1 MSIRR
6 LWRTSPA
13 SAPLLGT
20 LEVPGDKSITHRALM
35 ISSLASGRSLVSNA
49 NLGEDCRATA
59 SILEQLGAVTTVD
72 EANYQVEVE
81 GRGIGGLM
89 EPERVLDA
97 GNSGTTARTVL
108 GLCSGVEGL
117 SVVTG
122 DASLLRRPMLRVVA
136 PLRQMGA
143 RIDGRHFGDRAPLA
157 IRGGDLSGVDLE
169 AQVASAQVK
178 TAVLLAGLHATGPT
192 TLIEP
197 GSSRDH
203 TERMLAAAGAD
214 LRVEGNRVELKPAQ
228 SPSAMTWDVPGDIS
242 SAAFL
247 LVAAAIVD
255 GSDLTITNLGL
266 NPTRAGLLDVMSR
279 MGAAIEVKVGGERFG
294 EPFGD
299 VSVRGSELSGTTIEG
314 SEIPSLIDE
323 LPVVTV
329 LASCAEGETL
339 IRNAQELR
347 VKESDRIDV
356 MCTGLRELG
365 VECSPQP
372 DGMRIQGPSVF
383 KGAEVD
389 SRGDHRA
396 AMSFAV
402 AGLRAEEPVVVK
414 GWSSVSTSFPEFLD
428 LLGRAQERN
437 G

>member
-1 MSIRR
+1 
-6 LWRTSPA
+6 
-13 SAPLLGT
+13 
-20 LEVPGDKSITHRALM
+20 M
-35 ISSLASGRSLVSNA
+35 ISSLASGRSLVANA

-59 SILEQLGAVTTVD
+59 SLLELLGAAITSD

-81 GRGIGGLM
+81 GRGVGGLR
-89 EPERVLDA
+89 EPEHVLDA
-97 GNSGTTARTVL
+97 GNSGTTMRTIL
-108 GLCSGVEGL
+108 GLCAGVEGL

-122 DASLLRRPMLRVVA
+122 DATLLRRPMLRVVA

-143 RIDGRHFGDRAPLA
+143 RIEGRAFGDRAPLA
-157 IRGGDLSGVDLE
+157 VRGGDLSGVDLRLP
-169 AQVASAQVK
+169 VASAQVK

-197 GSSRDH
+197 GASRDH
-203 TERMLAAAGAD
+203 TERMLAAAGAR
-214 LRVEGNRVELKPAQ
+214 LRVEGSRVRLEATPAL
-228 SPSAMTWDVPGDIS
+228 SAMTWDVPGDIS

-266 NPTRAGLLDVMSR
+266 NPSRTGLLDVMSR
-279 MGAAIEVKVGGERFG
+279 MGAEIDVRVAGKRFD

-299 VSVRGSELSGTTIEG
+299 VSVRGSELTGTTIEG
-314 SEIPSLIDE
+314 AEEIPTLIDE
-323 LPVVTV
+323 LPVVAV

-365 VECSPQP
+365 VDCSPEP
-372 DGMRIQGPSVF
+372 DGMRIRGPSVF

-389 SRGDHRA
+389 ARGDHRA

-402 AGLRAEEPVVVK
+402 AGLRSGEPVVVK

-428 LLGRAQERN
+428 LLGRAQGRY

>member
-6 LWRTSPA
+6 RWRTSPA
-13 SAPLLGT
+13 SAPLRGT

-35 ISSLASGRSLVSNA
+35 ISSLALGRSLVTNA

-59 SILEQLGAVTTVD
+59 AILELLGAATSVD
-72 EANYQVEVE
+72 EPNYQVEVK
-81 GRGIGGLM
+81 GRGMGGLV
-89 EPERVLDA
+89 EPGRILDA
-97 GNSGTTARTVL
+97 GNSGTTARTIL
-108 GLCSGVEGL
+108 GLCAGVEGL

-143 RIDGRHFGDRAPLA
+143 RIDGRHFGDRAPLV
-157 IRGGDLSGVDLE
+157 IRGSDLSGVDLE
-169 AQVASAQVK
+169 LQVASAQVK
-178 TAVLLAGLHATGPT
+178 TAVLLAGLHASGPT
-192 TLIEP
+192 SLIEP
-197 GSSRDH
+197 GPSRDH
-203 TERMLAAAGAD
+203 TERMLAAAGAE
-214 LRVEGNRVELKPAQ
+214 LRVESNRVELEPTHVL
-228 SPSAMTWDVPGDIS
+228 SAMTWDVPGDIS

-247 LVAAAIVD
+247 LVAAAIVV
-255 GSDLTITNLGL
+255 GSELTITNLGL
-266 NPTRAGLLDVMSR
+266 NPSRAGLLDVMSR
-279 MGAAIEVKVGGERFG
+279 MGAEIEVKVSGERFG

-299 VSVRGSELSGTTIEG
+299 VSVRGSDLTGTTIEG
-314 SEIPSLIDE
+314 AEIPTLIDE
-323 LPVVTV
+323 LPVVAV

-356 MCTGLRELG
+356 MCAGLRELG
-365 VECSPQP
+365 VDCSPQP

-389 SRGDHRA
+389 SHGDHRA
-396 AMSFAV
+396 AMAFAV
-402 AGLRAEEPVVVK
+402 AGLRSEEPVVVK

-428 LLGRAQERN
+428 LLGRAQGRY

>member
-1 MSIRR
+1 
-6 LWRTSPA
+6 
-13 SAPLLGT
+13 
-20 LEVPGDKSITHRALM
+20 M
-35 ISSLASGRSLVSNA
+35 ISSLAEGRSLVSNA

-59 SILEQLGAVTTVD
+59 SLLELLGVAVAVD
-72 EANYQVEVE
+72 EANYQVEVD
-81 GRGIGGLM
+81 GRGIEGLE
-89 EPERVLDA
+89 EPERILDA
-97 GNSGTTARTVL
+97 GNSGTTVRTIL
-108 GLCSGVEGL
+108 GLCAGLEGL

-122 DASLLRRPMLRVVA
+122 DASLRRRPMLRVVA

-157 IRGGDLSGVDLE
+157 IRGGELSGVDLE
-169 AQVASAQVK
+169 LQVASAQVK
-178 TAVLLAGLHATGPT
+178 SAVLLAGLHASGPT
-192 TLIEP
+192 TVIEP
-197 GSSRDH
+197 GASRDH
-203 TERMLAAAGAD
+203 TERMLVAAGAE
-214 LRVEGNRVELKPAQ
+214 LRVENNRVELEPAHAL
-228 SPSAMTWDVPGDIS
+228 SAMTWDVPGDIS

-255 GSDLTITNLGL
+255 GSELTITNLGL
-266 NPTRAGLLDVMSR
+266 NPRRAGLLDVMSR
-279 MGAAIEVKVGGERFG
+279 MGAAIEVKVSGQRFG

-299 VSVRGSELSGTTIEG
+299 VSVRGSDLTGTTIEG
-314 SEIPSLIDE
+314 SEIPRLIDE
-323 LPVVTV
+323 LPVVAV

-356 MCTGLRELG
+356 MCTGLRGLG
-365 VECSPQP
+365 VDCTPLP
-372 DGMRIQGPSVF
+372 DGMRIQGPSRF

-396 AMSFAV
+396 AMAFAV
-402 AGLRAEEPVVVK
+402 AGLRSEEPVVVE

-428 LLGRAQERN
+428 LIGRAQGRY